1 MQVEWLRA
9 ALRNLDYEA
18 AYIAE
23 ENPKATHEF
32 VQAILAGLEYLA
44 EFPAKGKEGR
54 VPGTR
59 EWVVP
64 RWPYI
69 VPYRI
74 REGRLQVMRIFHTR
88 RQPLASW

>member
-9 ALRNLDYEA
+9 ALRNLDDEA

-23 ENPKATHEF
+23 ENPKAAHEF
-32 VQAILAGLEYLA
+32 VQAILSGLEQVA
-44 EFPAKGKEGR
+44 AFPAMGKEGR

-59 EWVVP
+59 EWVVS

-88 RQPLASW
+88 RQLPKAW

>member
-1 MQVEWLRA
+1 MQVEWLRT
-9 ALRNLDYEA
+9 ALRNLDDEA
-18 AYIAE
+18 AFIAE
-23 ENPKATHEF
+23 ENPKAAYEF
-32 VQAILAGLEYLA
+32 VQAILAGIEHIA
-44 EFPAKGKEGR
+44 QFPALGKTGR

-88 RQPLASW
+88 RQPPTSW

>member
-9 ALRNLDYEA
+9 ALRNLDDEA

-23 ENPKATHEF
+23 ENPKAAHEF
-32 VQAILAGLEYLA
+32 VQAILSGLEQVA
-44 EFPAKGKEGR
+44 AFPAMGKEGR

-59 EWVVP
+59 EWVVS

-88 RQPLASW
+88 RQRPKSW

>member
-9 ALRNLDYEA
+9 ALRNLDDEA
-18 AYIAE
+18 AYTAE
-23 ENPKATHEF
+23 ENPKAAHEF
-32 VQAILAGLEYLA
+32 VLAILSGLEQVA
-44 EFPAKGKEGR
+44 AFPAMGKEGR

-59 EWVVP
+59 EWVVS

-88 RQPLASW
+88 RQPPKAW

>member
-9 ALRNLDYEA
+9 ALRNLDDEA

-23 ENPKATHEF
+23 ENPKAAHEF
-32 VQAILAGLEYLA
+32 VLAILSGLEQVA
-44 EFPAKGKEGR
+44 AFPAMGKEGR

-59 EWVVP
+59 EWVVS

-88 RQPLASW
+88 RQPPKAW